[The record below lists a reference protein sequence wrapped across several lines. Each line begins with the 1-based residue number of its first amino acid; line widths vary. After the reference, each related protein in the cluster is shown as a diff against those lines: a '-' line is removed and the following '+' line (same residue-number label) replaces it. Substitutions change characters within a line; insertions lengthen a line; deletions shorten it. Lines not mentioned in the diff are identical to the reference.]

1 MKTLRDERR
10 GAMSVDADGLTIWRG
25 GQAHAIPWAKIAT
38 ITATRADAFLGDVI
52 GVAVEAEGGLTG
64 FASEHDPEWPALVAG
79 IARHLAGSLPYAR
92 WALGLVAGHR
102 TSITVYRK
110 GECPDPGDC

>member
-1 MKTLRDERR
+1 
-10 GAMSVDADGLTIWRG
+10 MSVDADGLTIWRG

-52 GVAVEAEGGLTG
+52 GVAVEAEG
-64 FASEHDPEWPALVAG
+64 
-79 IARHLAGSLPYAR
+79 SLPYAR